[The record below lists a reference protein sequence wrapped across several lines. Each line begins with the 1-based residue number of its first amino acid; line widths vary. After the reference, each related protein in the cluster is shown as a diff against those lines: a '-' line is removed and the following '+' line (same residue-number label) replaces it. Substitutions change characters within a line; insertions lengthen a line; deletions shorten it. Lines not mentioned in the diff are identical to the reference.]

1 MAMNPTIFLQV
12 CKQNGLPV
20 PIPEFRFHPTRKW
33 RFDYAF
39 VDQKVALEIEGAIW
53 TGGRHT
59 RGIGYKKDMEKYS
72 EAAILGWCV
81 IRITPEDLC
90 TLKTLET
97 LRRAINRVRDAA

>member
-59 RGIGYKKDMEKYS
+59 RGKGFASDMEKYN
-72 EAAILGWCV
+72 AAAVLGWIVLRCQ
-81 IRITPEDLC
+81 PKDLM
-90 TLKTLET
+90 KLET
-97 LRRAINRVRDAA
+97 VTMVKQAIATRTAA